1 MKNLQETFQCK
12 KVLVKYSTQYKTIIS
27 DLLGGEALLL
37 VIFNYDITEPK
48 EQITLRTEG
57 INTC

>member
-12 KVLVKYSTQYKTIIS
+12 KVLVKYSTQYKRIIS
-27 DLLGGEALLL
+27 DLLGGELLL